1 MNKKNYICI
10 NVFCYENDLVYLVH
24 ISKQK
29 FKDYIDLLLINDYI
43 KDLYSTIQNVKM
55 KHFFCRYCLQCFSS
69 ERIFMKHREI
79 CLEINSK

>member
-1 MNKKNYICI
+1 MILIIRILSFLCLKKIKARLNKKKYNCI

-43 KDLYSTIQNVKM
+43 KD
-55 KHFFCRYCLQCFSS
+55 
-69 ERIFMKHREI
+69 
-79 CLEINSK
+79 